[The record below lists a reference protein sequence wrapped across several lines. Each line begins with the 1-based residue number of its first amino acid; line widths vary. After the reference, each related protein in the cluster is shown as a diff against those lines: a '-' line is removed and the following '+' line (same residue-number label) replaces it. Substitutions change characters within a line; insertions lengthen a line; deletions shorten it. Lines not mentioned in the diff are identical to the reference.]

1 MRRCPDRNTCLLCDR
16 VIEPFTGNNC
26 LESYKALWI
35 GTNPERERKPP
46 ENPLT
51 ERLELYERNEIILP
65 NINFW
70 KRRRWQ
76 TAAIV
81 SNKICITP
89 SSLKYIYFFHLYYCQ
104 ISLVLCLTL
113 LAYANTVMASRFI
126 FSEKAE
132 SGKKMDEVNQS
143 VLYGIFI
150 VFHIL
155 RFAVVFFSSEQ
166 SGFELY
172 GVCVCGV
179 IWCGA
184 FYCKEASCKF
194 GKVPTVNDSNE
205 RTAGPPLP
213 SAFE

>member
-1 MRRCPDRNTCLLCDR
+1 
-16 VIEPFTGNNC
+16 
-26 LESYKALWI
+26 
-35 GTNPERERKPP
+35 
-46 ENPLT
+46 
-51 ERLELYERNEIILP
+51 
-65 NINFW
+65 
-70 KRRRWQ
+70 
-76 TAAIV
+76 
-81 SNKICITP
+81 
-89 SSLKYIYFFHLYYCQ
+89 
-104 ISLVLCLTL
+104 
-113 LAYANTVMASRFI
+113 
-126 FSEKAE
+126 
-132 SGKKMDEVNQS
+132 MDEVNQS